1 MQVAYFRFY
10 GSLNDF
16 LLPVRQGVTFTHSF
30 AGRVSVKDM
39 IESLGVPH
47 PEIELILANG
57 EAVDFAYLVQDDD
70 RISIYPFFESLNLS
84 PLLRVR
90 PDPLNEPRF
99 VLDTHLGRL
108 AAYLRLLG
116 FDTCYRNDY
125 TDDELAHIASTE
137 KRILLTRDR
146 GLLKRSVITYGYCVR
161 NTSPRRQLVEI
172 VRRFD
177 LAEKA
182 KPFQRCVNCNGLLE
196 PVPKAIIL
204 HRLDSDTRKYY
215 DEFSRCQSCHQI
227 YWRGTHYER
236 MRVFVA
242 SVLWPE

>member
-10 GSLNDF
+10 GSLND
-16 LLPVRQGVTFTHSF
+16 LLPPVRQGVTFTHSF

-57 EAVDFAYLVQDDD
+57 EAIDFAYLVQDGD
-70 RISIYPFFESLNLS
+70 RLSVYPFFKSLDLF

-90 PDPLNEPRF
+90 PEPLDEPRF

-125 TDDELAHIASTE
+125 PDDELAHIASTE

-146 GLLKRSVITYGYCVR
+146 GLLKRSAVIHGYCVR
-161 NTSPRRQLVEI
+161 NTSPRRQLI
-172 VRRFD
+172 
-177 LAEKA
+177 
-182 KPFQRCVNCNGLLE
+182 
-196 PVPKAIIL
+196 
-204 HRLDSDTRKYY
+204 
-215 DEFSRCQSCHQI
+215 
-227 YWRGTHYER
+227 
-236 MRVFVA
+236 
-242 SVLWPE
+242 